1 MLFLS
6 LKSSKLCFKEE
17 CNIMLETKVKAF
29 LQHQGFSLESK
40 KMVIG
45 VSGGPDSLALLHFLS
60 AERENQQLSL
70 AAAHVDHMFRGQ
82 ESYEDAMFVKEFCE
96 QAAIPFEMTRVNV
109 PEIIER
115 SQKSSQIAA
124 REVRYEF
131 FLKIMEK
138 YKYAFLAL
146 AHHGDDQIETML
158 MRLTRGSTGMA
169 RAGIPFSRQLA
180 GGTIFRPFLG
190 LERADIL
197 DYCRR
202 HNLSPRVDPSNEKSI
217 YSRNRFRKVV
227 IPFLKKEN
235 PHVHEHFQRFS
246 DELKSDETFLQEL
259 TAEQMNTVMTKKEE
273 SKITIDINRFLAVP
287 LPLQRRGIQLIL
299 NYLYKEKPASLSAVH
314 IDQVYF
320 LIHHPQPSGQFDF
333 PNGLIVTRS
342 YNSLSFQFQPIK
354 AESFRIEMTKPG
366 VIVLSNGGEIKSE
379 YITGEIPDANSSSAI
394 FSVNR
399 INWPV
404 IIRSRNIG
412 DRMTI
417 KGMEGSK
424 KLKSIFIDQKVPVQE
439 RNMWPVLT
447 DKEDRIIWLPGLKK
461 SSFEGI
467 DYTAKQYI
475 LFTYQK

>member
-1 MLFLS
+1 
-6 LKSSKLCFKEE
+6 
-17 CNIMLETKVKAF
+17 
-29 LQHQGFSLESK
+29 
-40 KMVIG
+40 
-45 VSGGPDSLALLHFLS
+45 
-60 AERENQQLSL
+60 
-70 AAAHVDHMFRGQ
+70 
-82 ESYEDAMFVKEFCE
+82 
-96 QAAIPFEMTRVNV
+96 
-109 PEIIER
+109 
-115 SQKSSQIAA
+115 
-124 REVRYEF
+124 
-131 FLKIMEK
+131 
-138 YKYAFLAL
+138 
-146 AHHGDDQIETML
+146 
-158 MRLTRGSTGMA
+158 MA

-299 NYLYKEKPASLSAVH
+299 NYLYKEKPASLSSVH

-366 VIVLSNGGEIKSE
+366 VIVLPNGGEIKSE
-379 YITGEIPDANSSSAI
+379 YITGEIPAANSSSAI